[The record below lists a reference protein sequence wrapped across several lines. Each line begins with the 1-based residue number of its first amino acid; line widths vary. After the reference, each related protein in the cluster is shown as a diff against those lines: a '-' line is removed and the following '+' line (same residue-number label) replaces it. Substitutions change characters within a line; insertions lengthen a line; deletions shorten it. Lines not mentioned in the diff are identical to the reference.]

1 MLNSVNQIKLV
12 SFDLFDTTLIRKCGI
27 PNNVFYILSKKL
39 FPNNISLQNDFYN
52 WRIHVEDAYYR
63 INTKVE
69 PNLYHLY
76 KLLPIHFERFYCTEE
91 IIKLE
96 LKTEF
101 DNLVANFEI
110 KTIIN
115 NYRKEGY
122 TICFISDMYL
132 DSHFLLSVLLKL
144 GCAIHGEKVFV
155 SNEYN
160 KRKATHGD
168 LYSVVRDY
176 YPNTKKWIHY
186 GDNYESDYRCAKK
199 KGIDAIYYKSDY
211 TLSEREMLNRFK
223 DYPFFQELSV
233 LIGFQRCCRL
243 SMGNSPDIS
252 NASDLVASLYI
263 PYLFYISSFVKC
275 YNIQYL
281 FFLSR
286 DGNIF
291 YELAKDYFSEHLNLD
306 IHYLYVSRKVLI
318 SACFETLSRNEILEL
333 LGKKTLIGEYT
344 STIIS
349 SLQIPDEVFNTIT
362 FEKFQSKEDEDSF
375 FEMIRS
381 KRDIILEGFKHK
393 RIQVINYLK
402 QEGFL
407 DNTGNIGVVD
417 VGWIG
422 TTRLMLNNLKK
433 KYGKKGDVSFI
444 YLGYENGVLY
454 SDKGQYFSY
463 FPNSVNYLSIPFF
476 IELIENYYSAASH
489 TSTIGYYSKDNHIIP
504 VFEDNP
510 NEEVQSL
517 AKNNI
522 EACKTIIGYI
532 KGCKGLNFTTSYNV
546 WGVSFLKL
554 FADNPRLFN
563 SQTFEKVY
571 YYNRKFYKRVSLMNL
586 FRFFISGSTGLDCI
600 DEFSIYCTYGIR
612 IKRKYTLFSAYKIVR
627 IIVNSFFVR
636 R

>member
-1 MLNSVNQIKLV
+1 MLNHANQIKLV
-12 SFDLFDTTLIRKCGI
+12 SFDIFDTTLIRKCGI

-39 FPNNISLQNDFYN
+39 FPNSFSLQEDFYN
-52 WRIHVEDAYYR
+52 WRIHVEDYYR

-69 PNLYHLY
+69 PNLYRLY
-76 KLLPIHFERFYCTEE
+76 ELLPIHFKRFYCAKE
-91 IIKLE
+91 IVELE
-96 LKTEF
+96 METEF
-101 DNLVANFEI
+101 DNLVANSEI

-115 NYRKEGY
+115 NFREQGY

-132 DSHFLLSVLLKL
+132 DSLFLTSVLLKL
-144 GCAIHGEKVFV
+144 GCAIPGEKVFV
-155 SNEYN
+155 SNEFN
-160 KRKATHGD
+160 KRKAIHGE

-199 KGIDAIYYKSDY
+199 KGIDAIYYKRDY
-211 TLSEREMLNRFK
+211 SLSEHEMLNSFR

-263 PYLFYISSFVKC
+263 PYLFFISSFVKSH
-275 YNIQYL
+275 NIQYL

-286 DGNIF
+286 DANIF
-291 YELAKDYFSEHLNLD
+291 YELAKNYFSEQLNLD

-318 SACFETLSRNEILEL
+318 ASCFETLSRNEILEL

-344 STIIS
+344 SSIIS

-381 KRDIILEGFKHK
+381 NREIILEGLEQK
-393 RIQVINYLK
+393 RIQVIDYLK

-407 DNTGNIGVVD
+407 EYSGNIGIVD

-422 TTRLMLNNLKK
+422 TTRLMLNKLKE
-433 KYGKKGDVSFI
+433 KYGKKGEVSFI
-444 YLGYENGVLY
+444 YLGYEDNVLY
-454 SDKGQYFSY
+454 SDKGQYFTF
-463 FPNSVNYLSIPFF
+463 FPNSVNKLSIPYF
-476 IELIENYYSAASH
+476 IELIENYYSAALH
-489 TSTIGYYSKDNHIIP
+489 TSTIGYYFKDNHIIP

-510 NEEVQSL
+510 NEKIQSL

-522 EACKTIIGYI
+522 EACKTIIEYI
-532 KGCKGLNFTTSYNV
+532 KGCKCLNFSDSFNV
-546 WGVSFLKL
+546 WGVGFLKF
-554 FADNPRLFN
+554 FADNPRLFHT
-563 SQTFEKVY
+563 QTFEKVY
-571 YYNRKFYKRVSLMNL
+571 YYDRKFYKRVSLMRL

-612 IKRKYTLFSAYKIVR
+612 MKRKYTLFSAYKIIK
-627 IIVNSFFVR
+627 IIVNRFIVR